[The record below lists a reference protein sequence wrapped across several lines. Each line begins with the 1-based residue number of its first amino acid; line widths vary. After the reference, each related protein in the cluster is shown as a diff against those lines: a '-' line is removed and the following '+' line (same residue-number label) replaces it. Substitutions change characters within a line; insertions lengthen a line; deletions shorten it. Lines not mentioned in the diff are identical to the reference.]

1 MTTITRNE
9 AAERLLPGD
18 SYCERHS
25 RCGGVDP
32 FRHPNQRTVT
42 LDEVLAAERRAT
54 VERFILAMKDG
65 ELPGSTAQEKAG
77 IQYAALWLAKTFR
90 DEEAAR

>member
-1 MTTITRNE
+1 MTTTTRNE
-9 AAERLLPGD
+9 AAERL
-18 SYCERHS
+18 RM
-25 RCGGVDP
+25 
-32 FRHPNQRTVT
+32 T
-42 LDEVLAAERRAT
+42 LAAMQGPTYLDDFDDALAAERRAT